1 METPFQ
7 VVKLLY
13 PYICIQFHKVEVEQL
28 YRNECRLSVYNQLD
42 AFCDCISMNLCDIS
56 RNSKLSDDVKEAL
69 SSMIFAASRC
79 GELPELHSL
88 RDLFKQHFG
97 QAFDRINV
105 ELLPGNSVNLETK
118 KHLTHVTKLKEDT
131 KLQIMDENKN
141 PNSSMAN
148 NSWVESLNCEIY
160 TSKRTR
166 SDQQCN
172 KDMIEDEEQ
181 WSPVAQS
188 PHVHPKLPYYDNLVA
203 KFRDLKGEYMCRNS
217 INHRSFSKWTRW

>member
-1 METPFQ
+1 LYSKKLIKQLKARLVVQKKRRNAIIKQ
-7 VVKLLY
+7 VREDIAQLMQIGNHHLA
-13 PYICIQFHKVEVEQL
+13 FSRVEQL
-28 YRNECRLSVYNQLD
+28 YRDECRLSVYNQLD

-131 KLQIMDENKN
+131 KLQFMDEIRILIVLW
-141 PNSSMAN
+141 P
-148 NSWVESLNCEIY
+148 
-160 TSKRTR
+160 TT
-166 SDQQCN
+166 
-172 KDMIEDEEQ
+172 
-181 WSPVAQS
+181 
-188 PHVHPKLPYYDNLVA
+188 HG
-203 KFRDLKGEYMCRNS
+203 LKA
-217 INHRSFSKWTRW
+217 